1 MEWTM
6 QRFLFAA
13 FLVAVFVGHS
23 GPGSDVAAAE
33 KCARAGAGYADGC
46 AAAPATGQ
54 FLQPD
59 FFSMVRQSG
68 QSQYRDASGKR
79 SDHPP
84 PWDVAGVDY
93 PVGHV
98 TPDARLLDPIKNP
111 PAGCTYAPA
120 SHWLRCPSGANI
132 QHYRFNGVGI
142 YVDKGAL
149 TLIDNHF
156 TMTADNCQNYRG
168 LAPVSIH
175 AGESPLIATSNT
187 FDFDGGCSIVASLY
201 KQKGDPGLETQS
213 RGTATITGN
222 RLTYAPGSV
231 SGTIRV
237 GQYIDCDGCTTPA
250 MITSGS
256 DLTWSLDKAQPNLAP
271 APVTTGPVAMNANG
285 ALSGG
290 GPITATYNADLGFG
304 QFIGSGTLEDILVK
318 YNYGK
323 ILSTCG
329 QHVNFVINLPQNPG
343 TMNNYIQ
350 DFNTVYWDKAACAP
364 TGTGTIDQFVTG
376 PASNTGTV
384 KTMLSQSNN
393 NVVISNLSARQGN
406 GRVTAALFRILNQN
420 GGVSAN
426 IDYTLSNG
434 TLDVTA
440 LNKNGPLKVGD
451 FIYCGRCSAP
461 VRILAFGSG
470 NGGTGTYKV
479 SNTINAASEKNRP
492 AYPFPGEIA
501 SLNWNENYVDATGAN
516 GAFFPDGHVPT
527 GAINVKGNVD
537 MLSGNACTLSSCR

>member
-1 MEWTM
+1 M
-6 QRFLFAA
+6 RKFLFGI
-13 FLVAVFVGHS
+13 FLATICVGQF
-23 GPGSDVAAAE
+23 GPRADVAAAE
-33 KCARAGAGYADGC
+33 KCARAGANYADGC
-46 AAAPATGQ
+46 AAAPPTGQ
-54 FLQPD
+54 FIQPD
-59 FFSMVRQSG
+59 FFTMVRQSG

-93 PVGHV
+93 PVGHT
-98 TPDARLLDPIKNP
+98 TPDAKLLDPIKNP

-120 SHWLRCPSGANI
+120 SHWLRCMNGANI

-187 FDFDGGCSIVASLY
+187 FDFDGGCSIVAALY

-213 RGTATITGN
+213 RGTATIAGN

-231 SGTIRV
+231 TGTIRV
-237 GQYIDCDGCTTPA
+237 GQYIDCDGCTVPA

-256 DLTWSLDKAQPNLAP
+256 ELTWVLDKAQPNLGPIA
-271 APVTTGPVAMNANG
+271 VTTGPVMNTANG
-285 ALSGG
+285 TIAGG
-290 GPITATYNADLGFG
+290 GPVTATYNANLGFG
-304 QFIGSGTLEDILVK
+304 QFIGTGVVDDIVVK

-329 QHVNFVINLPQNPG
+329 QHVNFVINLPARPG
-343 TMNNYIQ
+343 TLGKYIQ

-364 TGTGTIDQFVTG
+364 SGTGTIDQFVTG
-376 PASNTGTV
+376 PAAKGGKVTT
-384 KTMLSQSNN
+384 TLSQSNN
-393 NVVISNLSARQGN
+393 NVVISNLSARQN
-406 GRVTAALFRILNQN
+406 GGKVTAALFRYLNQS
-420 GGVSAN
+420 GGASAN
-426 IDYTLSNG
+426 IDYTLSGG

-440 LNKNGPLKVGD
+440 LNKDGPLKVGD
-451 FIYCGRCSAP
+451 FVFCGKCSTP
-461 VRILAFGSG
+461 VRIIAFGSG
-470 NGGTGTYKV
+470 TGGTGTYKV
-479 SNTINAASEKNRP
+479 SNTVNSSNERNRAAY
-492 AYPFPGEIA
+492 AFPGEITT
-501 SLNWNENYVDATGAN
+501 LNWNENYIDATGAN
-516 GAFFPDGHVPT
+516 GPFLPDGHVPIGT
-527 GAINVKGNVD
+527 ASIKNNVN
-537 MLSGNACTLSSCR
+537 MLSGSECTLSSCP

>member
-1 MEWTM
+1 M
-6 QRFLFAA
+6 RKFLFGAFFAA
-13 FLVAVFVGHS
+13 ICAGSFGS
-23 GPGSDVAAAE
+23 GADVAAAE
-33 KCARAGAGYADGC
+33 KCARTGAGYADGC

-54 FLQPD
+54 FIQPD
-59 FFSMVRQSG
+59 FFTMVRQSG

-132 QHYRFNGVGI
+132 QHYWFNGVGI
-142 YVDKGAL
+142 YVDKGPL

-175 AGESPLIATSNT
+175 GGESPLIATSNT
-187 FDFDGGCSIVASLY
+187 FDFDAGCSIVASLY

-222 RLTYAPGSV
+222 RLTYAAGSV
-231 SGTIRV
+231 TGTIRV
-237 GQYIDCDGCTTPA
+237 GQYIDCDGCTVPA

-256 DLTWSLDKAQPNLAP
+256 DLIWALDKAQPNLGSVT
-271 APVTTGPVAMNANG
+271 VTTGPVNNTANG
-285 ALSGG
+285 SIAGG
-290 GPITATYNADLGFG
+290 GPITATYNANLGYG
-304 QFIGSGTLEDILVK
+304 QFLSSGTLEDIIVK

-329 QHVNFVINLPQNPG
+329 QHVNFVINLPGSPG
-343 TMNNYIQ
+343 TLGKYVQN
-350 DFNTVYWDKAACAP
+350 FNTVYWDKAACAN
-364 TGTGTIDQFVTG
+364 TGTGTLDEFVTG
-376 PASNTGTV
+376 PAARTGKVT
-384 KTMLSQSNN
+384 TSLSESNN
-393 NVVISNLSARQGN
+393 NVIVSNLSARDGN
-406 GRVTAALFRILNQN
+406 GKVTAALLRFLNQR
-420 GGVSAN
+420 GSFSAN
-426 IDYTLSNG
+426 IDYTLSDG

-440 LNKNGPLKVGD
+440 LNKDGPLKVGD
-451 FIYCGRCSAP
+451 FIFCGGCSAP
-461 VRILAFGSG
+461 VRIVAFGSG

-479 SNTINAASEKNRP
+479 DNAINSARERNRF
-492 AYPFPGEIA
+492 AYPYPGEIGT
-501 SLNWNENYVDATGAN
+501 LNWNENYLDAS
-516 GAFFPDGHVPT
+516 GAFGPFMPDGNVPIESAT
-527 GAINVKGNVD
+527 IKGNIN
-537 MLSGNACTLSSCR
+537 MLSGNQCAFKACP

>member
-1 MEWTM
+1 M
-6 QRFLFAA
+6 RKFLFLV
-13 FLVAVFVGHS
+13 FLAVICAGPF
-23 GPGSDVAAAE
+23 GPGTDVAAAE

-54 FLQPD
+54 FIQPD
-59 FFSMVRQSG
+59 FFTMVRQSG

-93 PVGHV
+93 PVGHI
-98 TPDARLLDPIKNP
+98 TSDTKLLDPIKNP

-142 YVDKGAL
+142 YVDKGPL
-149 TLIDNHF
+149 TIIDNHF

-213 RGTATITGN
+213 RGTATIAGN
-222 RLTYAPGSV
+222 RLTYTPGSV

-237 GQYIDCDGCTTPA
+237 GQHIDCDGCTVPA

-256 DLTWSLDKAQPNLAP
+256 ELNWVLDKAQPNLGP
-271 APVTTGPVAMNANG
+271 VTVTTGPVHMNANG

-304 QFIGSGTLEDILVK
+304 QFIGSGTLEDIVVK
-318 YNYGK
+318 HNYGK
-323 ILSTCG
+323 ILSNCG
-329 QHVNFVINLPQNPG
+329 QHVNFVINLPGGPG
-343 TMNNYIQ
+343 TLSKYIQ
-350 DFNTVYWDKAACAP
+350 DFNTVYWDKAACQS
-364 TGTGTIDQFVTG
+364 TGTVTLDEFATG
-376 PASNTGTV
+376 PAARSGKVTT
-384 KTMLSQSNN
+384 TLSQSNN
-393 NVVISNLSARQGN
+393 NVIVSNLSARQNSGK
-406 GRVTAALFRILNQN
+406 VTAALLRYLNQS
-420 GGVSAN
+420 GGISAM
-426 IDYTLSNG
+426 IDYTLSGG
-434 TLDVTA
+434 TLEVTNM
-440 LNKNGPLKVGD
+440 NKDGPLKVGD
-451 FIYCGRCSAP
+451 FIYCGKCSVP
-461 VRILAFGSG
+461 VRILEFGSG
-470 NGGTGTYKV
+470 TGGTGTYKV
-479 SNTINAASEKNRP
+479 SNTINSASERNRA
-492 AYPFPGEIA
+492 AYPFPGEITA
-501 SLNWNENYVDATGAN
+501 LSWNENYIDATGAN
-516 GAFFPDGHVPT
+516 STFLPDGHVPIET
-527 GAINVKGNVD
+527 ASAKGNIN
-537 MLSGNACTLSSCR
+537 MISGEACTLSSCP

>member
-1 MEWTM
+1 M
-6 QRFLFAA
+6 RKFPFGSLLLLAA
-13 FLVAVFVGHS
+13 IGIACFV
-23 GPGSDVAAAE
+23 PGAGVTAAE

-46 AAAPATGQ
+46 AAAPPTGQ
-54 FLQPD
+54 FIQPD
-59 FFSMVRQSG
+59 FFTMVRQSG
-68 QSQYRDASGKR
+68 QSQYRDASGNR

-93 PVGHV
+93 PVGHT
-98 TPDARLLDPIKNP
+98 TPDAKLLDPIKNP

-120 SHWLRCPSGANI
+120 SHWLRCMNGANI

-175 AGESPLIATSNT
+175 AGQSPLIATSNT

-213 RGTATITGN
+213 RGTATIIGN

-231 SGTIRV
+231 TGTIRA
-237 GQYIDCDGCTTPA
+237 GQYIDCDGCTAPA

-256 DLTWSLDKAQPNLAP
+256 DLTWTLDKAQANLGP
-271 APVTTGPVAMNANG
+271 VTVTTGPVMNTANG
-285 ALSGG
+285 TIAGG
-290 GPITATYNADLGFG
+290 GPITATYNANLGYG
-304 QFIGSGTLEDILVK
+304 QFIGSGVLDDVVVK

-343 TMNNYIQ
+343 TIGKYIQ
-350 DFNTVYWDKAACAP
+350 DFNTVYWDKAACAS
-364 TGTGTIDQFVTG
+364 TGTGTLDEFVTG
-376 PASNTGTV
+376 PAAKTGPVT
-384 KTMLSQSNN
+384 TTLSQSNN
-393 NVVISNLSARQGN
+393 NVVVSNLSAREGN
-406 GRVTAALFRILNQN
+406 GKVTAALLRFLNQT
-420 GGVSAN
+420 GAVSAV
-426 IDYTLSNG
+426 IDYSLSNG
-434 TLDVTA
+434 EMDVVA
-440 LNKNGPLKVGD
+440 INRDGPIKIGD
-451 FIYCGRCSAP
+451 YVSCGRCRAP
-461 VRILAFGSG
+461 IRIVAFGSG

-479 SNTINAASEKNRP
+479 SNSIDSVREKNRQSFP
-492 AYPFPGEIA
+492 YPGQI
-501 SLNWNENYVDATGAN
+501 SQLNWNENYLDATGAN
-516 GAFFPDGHVPT
+516 GPFLTDSAHVPV
-527 GAINVKGNVD
+527 GSVNIQGNID
-537 MLSGNACTLSSCR
+537 MLSGRACTTTNCP